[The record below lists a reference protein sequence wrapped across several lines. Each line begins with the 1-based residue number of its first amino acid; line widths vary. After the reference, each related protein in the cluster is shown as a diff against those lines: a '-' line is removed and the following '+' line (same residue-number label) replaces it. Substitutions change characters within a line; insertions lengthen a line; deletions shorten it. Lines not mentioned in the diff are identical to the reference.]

1 VGAVLSIRDLR
12 HHRRGGLVLSI
23 DELDLEP
30 GERLAV
36 LGPNGAGKTT
46 LLRLLAGLEHPTSG
60 TLEVDGVPTKDAD
73 SEHRRRIGYATQRP
87 GLLSTTVRKNIELPL
102 RWRGM
107 SRAQRRVTA
116 LSSLERLG
124 VAHLAERPAFA
135 LSGGEAQRV
144 SLARALAVNPVVL
157 LLDEPAAGLDAQARQ
172 SFLDDLD
179 TALADRATTVVHVS
193 HRAEEALR
201 IADRV
206 AVLVDGAVQR
216 LDDPAAVVQRPVDA
230 TVARL
235 VGYENVILAEIDGS
249 GRVLIA
255 GKPSGLS
262 EVGSPGRVTV
272 AAWGAAIKLVP
283 AEPDVFQATV
293 ERVSPSTG
301 RWDVILAGAQ
311 PLRAHLPLDTAPPG
325 LADRVGVRID
335 ATLATVIRPHSAP
348 SYGAEDRVSVGG

>member
-1 VGAVLSIRDLR
+1 MGAVLSIRNLR
-12 HHRRGGLVLSI
+12 HGRRGRLVLKV
-23 DELDLEP
+23 DELGLEP

-46 LLRLLAGLEHPTSG
+46 LLRLIAGLEHPTDG
-60 TLEVDGVPTKDAD
+60 TLEVAGVRTTDAD
-73 SEHRRRIGYATQRP
+73 AEHRRRIGYATQRP
-87 GLLSTTVRKNIELPL
+87 GLLSTTVRKNVELPL
-102 RWRGM
+102 RWRGV

-124 VAHLAERPAFA
+124 VAHLADRPAFA

-144 SLARALAVNPVVL
+144 SLARALAVSPAVL

-201 IADRV
+201 LADRV
-206 AVLVDGAVQR
+206 AVLVDGAVRQ
-216 LDDPAAVVQRPVDA
+216 LDDPAAIVQGPVDA

-235 VGYENVILAEIDGS
+235 VGYDNVIPAEIDPTGQ
-249 GRVLIA
+249 VLIA
-255 GKPSGLS
+255 GKPSGLA
-262 EVGSPGRVTV
+262 EARPPGPATV
-272 AAWGAAIKLVP
+272 AAWGAAIQLVP
-283 AEPDVFQATV
+283 AAPDVFEATV

-301 RWDVILAGAQ
+301 RWDVILASDQ
-311 PLRAHLPLDTAPPG
+311 PLRAHLRLDIAPPR

-335 ATLATVIRPHSAP
+335 ATLATVIGSHSP
-348 SYGAEDRVSVGG
+348 SSHRTIDRVGVDG

>member
-1 VGAVLSIRDLR
+1 V
-12 HHRRGGLVLSI
+12 

-46 LLRLLAGLEHPTSG
+46 LLRLIAGLEHPTSG
-60 TLEVDGVPTKDAD
+60 TLEVDGVPGEAADA
-73 SEHRRRIGYATQRP
+73 EHRRRIGYATQRP
-87 GLLSTTVRKNIELPL
+87 GLLSTTVRKNVELPL

-144 SLARALAVNPVVL
+144 SLARALAVNPAVL

-201 IADRV
+201 LADRV
-206 AVLVDGAVQR
+206 AVLVDGAVQQ
-216 LDDPAAVVQRPVDA
+216 LGDPAAVVQRPVDA

-235 VGYENVILAEIDGS
+235 VGYDNVIPAEVDGT
-249 GRVLIA
+249 GRVLMA
-255 GKPSGLS
+255 GKPSGLG
-262 EVGSPGRVTV
+262 VARSPGPVTV

-283 AEPDVFQATV
+283 VEPDVFQAIV

-301 RWDVILAGAQ
+301 RWDLILAGAQ
-311 PLRAHLPLDTAPPG
+311 PLRAHLTLDTAPPRV
-325 LADRVGVRID
+325 ADRVGVRID
-335 ATLATVIRPHSAP
+335 ATLATVISPPSAP
-348 SYGAEDRVSVGG
+348 SRGAEDRVSVGG